1 MNPFEN
7 PKPQTRDLLWV
18 LRVFFHFWCSVPV
31 RKPGLKRKHIV
42 KRTLNSKQL
51 IPDLLAEIEGDED
64 AKPRNESLR
73 LQVSEILNG
82 DGVRVPPMS
91 DYR

>member
-1 MNPFEN
+1 
-7 PKPQTRDLLWV
+7 
-18 LRVFFHFWCSVPV
+18 
-31 RKPGLKRKHIV
+31 V
-42 KRTLNSKQL
+42 KRTLNSKPL
-51 IPDLLAEIEGDED
+51 IPELLAEIEGDED

-73 LQVSEILNG
+73 LQVAEILYG